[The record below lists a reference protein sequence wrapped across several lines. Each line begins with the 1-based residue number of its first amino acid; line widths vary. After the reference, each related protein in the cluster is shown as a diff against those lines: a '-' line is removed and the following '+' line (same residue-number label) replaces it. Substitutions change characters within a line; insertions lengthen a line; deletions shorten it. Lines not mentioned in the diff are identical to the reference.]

1 MQHSKHPVEQAVRDI
16 ATSSKNSPTAAGQA
30 KSAPPHA
37 NPGSHPELPGSH
49 PELIDAI
56 NQVFALFRI
65 NYHNQFYAAF
75 NDTVL
80 LDQAK
85 RLWLETL
92 ANFGPAAIMAAAREI
107 IEQHDYL
114 PTLKKMLDAC
124 DHQLIN
130 LGLPMAKDAYIE
142 ACNTPSPKNVQDW
155 SHPAVYFAGREVGWH
170 RLANQSEKASWPEFQ
185 SCYRNICQR
194 VLSGETLVVER
205 PPALESPAQKD
216 LNQQEKQEEMKAL
229 RQELGF

>member
-30 KSAPPHA
+30 DSDHTSK
-37 NPGSHPELPGSH
+37 NPDVH

-130 LGLPMAKDAYIE
+130 LGLPTVKDAYIE
-142 ACNTPSPKNVQDW
+142 ACNAPSPKNVQDW
-155 SHPAVYFAGREVGWH
+155 SHPAVYFAGREVGWR

-185 SCYRNICQR
+185 SCYRNVCQR

-205 PPALESPAQKD
+205 PPALESPAQKN